1 MNDGSIPPLAP
12 PPPPGFAR
20 LWRVLLPLG
29 AAIVAAAVIF
39 GVFDESGLPAWFFAV
54 GVLVVLVGIASL
66 AGHLFDLG
74 RREVKDL
81 ERRLEDELD
90 RRGQGRS

>member
-12 PPPPGFAR
+12 PPASGFAR
-20 LWRVLLPLG
+20 LWRVLLPAG
-29 AAIVAAAVIF
+29 AAIVAAAVVF
-39 GVFDESGLPAWFFAV
+39 GVFDESGAPAWIFGL
-54 GVLVVLVGIASL
+54 GVLVVLVAIASL

-90 RRGQGRS
+90 KRGNGRS